1 MDVENNPNVKM
12 DNESF
17 QDVLN
22 APKPSYTPKDF
33 RGGRGGYNRGGRGRG
48 TRGGYSSSTR
58 EEEND
63 VLFDRG

>member
-1 MDVENNPNVKM
+1 M

-48 TRGGYSSSTR
+48 TRGG
-58 EEEND
+58 
-63 VLFDRG
+63 